1 MGRKKLGEV
10 MRTIYFIGFM
20 GSGKTTI
27 GRALSE
33 KLEIPVYDTDE
44 EIIRLTGKSVSEL
57 FDDLGEDGFRSL
69 EVNML
74 KQLPVMDSIVTTG
87 GGIILRGENRE
98 WMRDNGR
105 VIYLQ
110 ATPNEILKRIEGD
123 QTRPLLNGNKRIK
136 VNQILDER
144 MELYEGTAEITIDT
158 TEKSVKAII
167 QELEQRLKIV

>member
-10 MRTIYFIGFM
+10 MRTIFFIGFM

-44 EIIRLTGKSVSEL
+44 EIIRSTGKTVSEL
-57 FDDLGEDGFRSL
+57 FDDLGEDGFRLL
-69 EVNML
+69 EVDTL
-74 KQLPVMDSIVTTG
+74 QSLPVLDSIVTTG
-87 GGIILRGENRE
+87 GGIILRRENRE

-105 VIYLQ
+105 VIYLK
-110 ATPNEILKRIEGD
+110 ATPVEILKRIEGD
-123 QTRPLLNGNKRIK
+123 QTRPLLKGNKRIK
-136 VNQILDER
+136 VNQILEER
-144 MELYEGTAEITIDT
+144 MALYEKTAEITIDT
-158 TEKSVKAII
+158 TEKSVKVII

>member
-10 MRTIYFIGFM
+10 MKSIYFIGFM

-57 FDDLGEDGFRSL
+57 FDDLGEDGFRLL
-69 EVNML
+69 EVETL
-74 KQLPVMDSIVTTG
+74 KSLPALDSIVTTG
-87 GGIILRGENRE
+87 GGIILRRENRE

-110 ATPNEILKRIEGD
+110 ATPAEILKRIEGD
-123 QTRPLLNGNKRIK
+123 QTRPLLKGNKRIK
-136 VNQILDER
+136 VSQILEER
-144 MELYEGTAEITIDT
+144 MAFYEETAEITIDT